1 MLNPPIFGLHIV
13 IFYDFY
19 FIFYF
24 FVNYYLVY
32 LFFVLYLFF
41 FFFMYLVH
49 CVQHQFI
56 LKVESDKKSQSWC
69 EYAFKL
75 LERMPKGKHLQY

>member
-32 LFFVLYLFF
+32 LFFVLYL

>member
-41 FFFMYLVH
+41 FYVFGALCPTSIH
-49 CVQHQFI
+49 
-56 LKVESDKKSQSWC
+56 
-69 EYAFKL
+69 
-75 LERMPKGKHLQY
+75 P

>member
-1 MLNPPIFGLHIV
+1 MMLNPPIFGLHIV

-24 FVNYYLVY
+24 FCELLPC
-32 LFFVLYLFF
+32 LFVFCFVFV

>member
-32 LFFVLYLFF
+32 LFFVLYLF